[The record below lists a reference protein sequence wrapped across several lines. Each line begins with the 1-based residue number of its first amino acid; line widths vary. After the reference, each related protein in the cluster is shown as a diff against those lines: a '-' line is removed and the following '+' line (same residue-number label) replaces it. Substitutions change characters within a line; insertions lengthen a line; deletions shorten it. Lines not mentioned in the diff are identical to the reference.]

1 MRIVQLVLT
10 GALVASGCAH
20 HALDNHYGMATLS
33 PVGQTHEPYR
43 GKPKYL
49 AEARPLQ
56 PQGKPASDNPCQQR
70 SRACDDRLRAALAA
84 IDGHILAMSTP
95 PTETEL
101 AALRLSLDQVGPL
114 LAPYPD
120 IAAEREELGTLPSA
134 SPVDQETKRK
144 RMTELT
150 DLIRIQLAAAQ

>member
-1 MRIVQLVLT
+1 MLAC
-10 GALVASGCAH
+10 ALAGTGCAH
-20 HALDNHYGMATLS
+20 HARENQAAVAPTS
-33 PVGQTHEPYR
+33 APIGQTHEPYR

-56 PQGKPASDNPCQQR
+56 PVAKPGSDNPCRQR
-70 SRACDDRLRAALAA
+70 SRTCDDRLRAALAA
-84 IDGHILAMSTP
+84 IDGHVLAMSTP

-101 AALRLSLDQVGPL
+101 AALRLSVEQVRPL
-114 LAPYPD
+114 LAPYTD
-120 IAAEREELGTLPSA
+120 IGAELEELTTLLDELPSA
-134 SPVDQETKRK
+134 SPVEQETKRK